1 MSRIN
6 ELIKELCPNGV
17 IYKKYGDVF
26 EIKTGKGITTKE
38 ATDDGL
44 YPIISGGTTPM
55 GYYHSYN
62 RDENIVTV
70 SRVGANA
77 GYVNFITEKFYLNDK
92 CFSIIPKDEFV
103 KCFIPKYIYH
113 YTKNIENKI
122 MELQSEGGVP
132 TINTQKV
139 SNLLMPMLPIDVQ
152 LEIITVLDKFGELE
166 AELEARKN
174 QYEFWRGKIIN
185 MYDSKNIKLSDMAKI
200 YDGTHSTPNY
210 QENGIPFISVENIS
224 NIYGTNK
231 FISKEDYKKYK
242 IKPEINDV
250 FMTRIGTI
258 GKCSVFEKQIDLA
271 YYVSLALIRPNTEI
285 ILPKY
290 LKYVIESNIGKDEL
304 YKRTRVNM

>member
-1 MSRIN
+1 MSKIN

-113 YTKNIENKI
+113 YTKNIKKYTFRLFLFAFISHFAYIFASNDFVDVKSFIPFYYGNFLNQTSVMWSLAWGLVMLRVAYSNK
-122 MELQSEGGVP
+122 LNNVL
-132 TINTQKV
+132 KV
-139 SNLLMPMLPIDVQ
+139 LFVILIC
-152 LEIITVLDKFGELE
+152 IITLPSDWSCIAALCIMAIGTNRGNF
-166 AELEARKN
+166 KN
-174 QYEFWRGKIIN
+174 QMLWMIFYVFLYSLVYFFAIDKLYGIIQMAVVISIPVIYLYNGQRGKN
-185 MYDSKNIKLSDMAKI
+185 EK
-200 YDGTHSTPNY
+200 
-210 QENGIPFISVENIS
+210 V
-224 NIYGTNK
+224 NK
-231 FISKEDYKKYK
+231 FMKWFFYIYYPLHLA
-242 IKPEINDV
+242 IIGVINLV
-250 FMTRIGTI
+250 
-258 GKCSVFEKQIDLA
+258 
-271 YYVSLALIRPNTEI
+271 
-285 ILPKY
+285 
-290 LKYVIESNIGKDEL
+290 
-304 YKRTRVNM
+304 